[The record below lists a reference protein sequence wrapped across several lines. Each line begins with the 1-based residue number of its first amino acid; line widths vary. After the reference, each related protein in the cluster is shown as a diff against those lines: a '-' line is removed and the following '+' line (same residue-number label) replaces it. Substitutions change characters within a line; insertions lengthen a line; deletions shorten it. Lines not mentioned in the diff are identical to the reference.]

1 MEDEA
6 RMGFAVSGRTRMVLP
21 QDLLRKMVA
30 EAIGTFIL
38 VLAGTGAAIVGG
50 SYAFGF
56 GFGLIAIVY
65 AIGHISG
72 AHVNPAISLGLAV
85 TGRFPM
91 AQVPY
96 YIGSQIVGAILASL
110 FLRLV
115 HGNLNGL
122 GATSVVDGY
131 SLLDGFLLELVGA
144 AILVFV
150 VCAVATDKRV
160 QPAVVGLAIGA
171 TLLFIELVAGPI
183 TGGSVNP
190 ARSLGPA
197 LASWS
202 FSDIWIYLT
211 APFIGGAIGAVGYE
225 FIRGPEGWAEDRP
238 APEGPPPSEDPP
250 RRQQSNPPGTRR
262 AAQAAVAG
270 KRSAPRPT
278 NSSKTSSSRRQA
290 SPTPPCHRR
299 AKDHPGRHRAALG
312 TTIRPHGPSVGAL
325 LSNSGLGT
333 NVTRR
338 PAEDTAGRSFVRA
351 GFRLTVT

>member
-1 MEDEA
+1 
-6 RMGFAVSGRTRMVLP
+6 MVLP

-56 GFGLIAIVY
+56 GFGLIAVVY

-115 HGNLNGL
+115 NGNLNSL

-131 SLLDGFLLELVGA
+131 SVLDGFLLELVA
-144 AILVFV
+144 TAILVFV
-150 VCAVATDKRV
+150 VAAVATDKRV
-160 QPAVVGLAIGA
+160 TPGVVGLAIGA

-190 ARSLGPA
+190 ARSIGPA

-202 FSDIWIYLT
+202 FGDIWIYLT
-211 APFIGGAIGAVGYE
+211 APFIGGAIGAVAYE
-225 FIRGPEGWAEDRP
+225 FIRGPEGWSEDRP
-238 APEGPPPSEDPP
+238 DQDPAPPPATEERP
-250 RRQQSNPPGTRR
+250 RRQPGRRSTPVLESDPSTLAPTRSR
-262 AAQAAVAG
+262 
-270 KRSAPRPT
+270 RSAQRSQPYEFVEEEVFFEEEPLPPTQRP
-278 NSSKTSSSRRQA
+278 SRQA
-290 SPTPPCHRR
+290 PRGYDDDYPPPRSQR
-299 AKDHPGRHRAALG
+299 
-312 TTIRPHGPSVGAL
+312 
-325 LSNSGLGT
+325 
-333 NVTRR
+333 RR
-338 PAEDTAGRSFVRA
+338 PQ
-351 GFRLTVT
+351 

>member
-1 MEDEA
+1 
-6 RMGFAVSGRTRMVLP
+6 MVLP

-96 YIGSQIVGAILASL
+96 FIGSQIVGAILASL

-122 GATSVVDGY
+122 GATSVVEGY
-131 SLLDGFLLELVGA
+131 SLLNGFLLEMVCA

-190 ARSLGPA
+190 ARSIGPA
-197 LASWS
+197 IASWS

-238 APEGPPPSEDPP
+238 APEGPPPGEGRP
-250 RRQQSNPPGTRR
+250 RRQQ
-262 AAQAAVAG
+262 AAPQ
-270 KRSAPRPT
+270 
-278 NSSKTSSSRRQA
+278 
-290 SPTPPCHRR
+290 
-299 AKDHPGRHRAALG
+299 
-312 TTIRPHGPSVGAL
+312 GA
-325 LSNSGLGT
+325 
-333 NVTRR
+333 RR
-338 PAEDTAGRSFVRA
+338 PAQAPVPEADPNAGRPRRQSQRPPAYEFVEEEFVETSAFEEDPLPPSGRRPA
-351 GFRLTVT
+351 RQAPRGVEDDYPPQRQQPQRRRPPQQ